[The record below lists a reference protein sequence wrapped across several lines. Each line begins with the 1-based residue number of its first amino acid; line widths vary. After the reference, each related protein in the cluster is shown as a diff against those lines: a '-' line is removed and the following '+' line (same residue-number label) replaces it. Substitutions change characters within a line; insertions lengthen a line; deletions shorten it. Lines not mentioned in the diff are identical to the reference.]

1 MEYEKII
8 NQNVRRTSNTIRVT
22 VGDIAAIVNTNG
34 RVVNP
39 YELEENINGLFQV
52 QKKFN
57 ANEKVDLSN
66 FCDTFINLKFVKSI
80 MLDNRVEN
88 HFVLA

>member
-8 NQNVRRTSNTIRVT
+8 NKNVRRISNTIRVT
-22 VGDIAAIVNTNG
+22 MGDVAAIINTNG

-52 QKKFN
+52 KKKFKV
-57 ANEKVDLSN
+57 NEKIDLSN
-66 FCDTFINLKFVKSI
+66 FCDTFINLKFIKAI
-80 MLDNRVEN
+80 MVNNRLEN
-88 HFVLA
+88 YFVLA

>member
-8 NQNVRRTSNTIRVT
+8 NQNVRRTSNSIRVT
-22 VGDIAAIVNTNG
+22 VGNVAAVVNTNG

-57 ANEKVDLSN
+57 TNENVDLSN
-66 FCDTFINLKFVKSI
+66 FCDTFINLKFIKST
-80 MLDNRVEN
+80 MLDDRIEN
-88 HFVLA
+88 HFVLV